1 MIFTRP
7 VSRVKDSLQEPIAG
21 GCVTVERKKEIDRMR
36 EREREREINERE
48 KERKEKG

>member
-36 EREREREINERE
+36 EREREINEKE